1 MSTGPI
7 TPLTGMVSGMPGFQ
21 DPKAQ
26 GGFAETLK
34 QAVGEVENKQAEA
47 EQSVQDL
54 ATGSRKTLHQTMID
68 VEEADISF
76 RMLMGV
82 RGKIIS
88 AYQEIWRMNF

>member
-1 MSTGPI
+1 MSVGPI
-7 TPLTGMVSGMPGFQ
+7 KPLVGMVTGTPGFQ

-26 GGFAETLK
+26 GGFADTLK
-34 QAVGEVENKQAEA
+34 QAVNEVEQMHQTAEN
-47 EQSVQDL
+47 SVQDL

-68 VEEADISF
+68 VEKADIAF

-82 RGKIIS
+82 RGKMIG